1 MFRKLAFLSIIPL
14 LCFGST
20 NSNAADMVDKEIV
33 VIRTIDKI
41 SAYTHTFE
49 IPVGKTVKF
58 GTSLFIKARACRQA
72 SPIDTP
78 ENAAFLQIWQRKP
91 SEEVPTWVFSGWMF
105 SSNPSASAME
115 HPVYDVWVIDC
126 KNEVTSESKDEFIE
140 EQSPDESKSSDKE
153 DPSKIEEEHSEE
165 KEIFSTDD

>member
-1 MFRKLAFLSIIPL
+1 MISL
-14 LCFGST
+14 LCANT
-20 NSNAADMVDKEIV
+20 IKADAREMIDKEIV
-33 VIRTIDKI
+33 VLRTIDKI

-58 GTSLFIKARACRQA
+58 GSSLFIKARACRQA

-91 SEEVPTWVFSGWMF
+91 SEDVPTWVFSGWMF
-105 SSNPSASAME
+105 SSNPSISGIE

-126 KNEVTSESKDEFIE
+126 KNERTSSIDEFIDE
-140 EQSPDESKSSDKE
+140 ESPDESDAPNKDESSSD
-153 DPSKIEEEHSEE
+153 D
-165 KEIFSTDD
+165 FSSINE